1 MRKNLLKMCMVAIGL
16 AMGTTRAWADTGDVT
31 TNADI
36 DFSNAISDDNTVA
49 GSVGTMSI
57 GQNSKCST
65 AITDGILYVG
75 KGTHTVSIDETQRA
89 GAKDVVTVSF
99 EMAFGKLSKRYTG
112 FSFQDAD
119 GASLGALSVNIYNG
133 NFSSNDFGIAL
144 TDIDRSSSTASWSKK
159 STFTIVYDY
168 AKKSITTTVTNA
180 GANTTNTYTV
190 AMSNTNPIAKFCVT
204 SDYDNEGRRCQF
216 DNLKI
221 TTTEGDYSGATKT
234 VTIKYTT
241 EDGSEIP
248 SADIPDNTI
257 FTDVVDANS
266 EYTPTYPTSFQTDD
280 NVYTY
285 KSGGDMVTVTDDMT
299 ITLVYKKTARTKVDV
314 VLNCVDGEGAS
325 IATRTLATSYPE
337 GKQLYYGINKYII
350 KDGTLYEAEILTQG
364 NYAGKT
370 EASSTPISA
379 TYTEKTVDGT
389 PVYFADFGD
398 TPSTDE
404 SSTQYL
410 RASGGQTLSN
420 NSKVVLVPAGTL
432 PAGRYTFE
440 VRHFKNRAPK
450 FNVGD
455 TEYGT
460 CTTGSNSGVMVTST
474 FSDVPVGNGE
484 EISVTPG
491 GSSYTDEM
499 DYVLVTKV
507 GELVETIAV
516 SSAQYATYATNYNV
530 VVPESGVKVYTVKV
544 NDEGTAVEKTEVAAG
559 TVIPAGTG
567 ILVSAEEGSYELSV
581 TSDGAATI
589 ENNDLVAATSN
600 VTSDGASYYALAQK
614 DGKVGFALVATD
626 VVIPAGKAY
635 LKVENASGA
644 KFISMDGELTA
655 IEGIEPE
662 QQNADG
668 AYYTLQGVKMQK
680 LAKGLYIHNGK
691 KVVVK

>member
-1 MRKNLLKMCMVAIGL
+1 MRRNLLKTAL
-16 AMGTTRAWADTGDVT
+16 AAFAMALGTTQTVWADTVDVT

-36 DFSNAISDDNTVA
+36 DFSNAISDDNTVK

-57 GQNSKCST
+57 GQNSTYPT
-65 AITDGILYVG
+65 AITDGIHYVG
-75 KGTHTVSIDETQRA
+75 KGTHTVSIDEAQRA
-89 GAKDVVTVSF
+89 RAKDVVTVSF

-119 GASLGALSVNIYNG
+119 GASLGALSVDVYNG
-133 NFSSNDFGIAL
+133 NFSNDFGIAL
-144 TDIDRSSSTASWSKK
+144 TDIDRSSSTASWAKK

-180 GANTTNTYTV
+180 GAKTTNAYTV
-190 AMSNTNPIAKFCVT
+190 AMSKTNPIAKFCVT
-204 SDYDNEGRRCQF
+204 SNYDNQGRRCLF

-285 KSGGDMVTVTDDMT
+285 KSGGDKVTVSDDMT
-299 ITLVYKKTARTKVDV
+299 ITLVYTKTARTKVDV

-350 KDGTLYEAEILTQG
+350 KDGTLYEAETLSQG
-364 NYAGKT
+364 YYAGKT
-370 EASSTPISA
+370 EASSTEISA
-379 TYTEKTVDGT
+379 TYKNKTVDGT
-389 PVYFADFGD
+389 PVYFADFGE

-404 SSTQYL
+404 RSTQYL
-410 RASGGQTLSN
+410 RASGGQTLSS

-491 GSSYTDEM
+491 SSSYTDEM

-507 GELVETIAV
+507 GELVETVSV

-530 VVPESGVKVYTVKV
+530 VVPESGFKVYIVKVSDDG
-544 NDEGTAVEKTEVAAG
+544 NTAKNTEVAAG

-567 ILVSAEEGSYELSV
+567 ILVSAEKGSHELTV
-581 TSDGAATI
+581 TSTKGTALTD
-589 ENNDLVAATSN
+589 NDLVPATSN
-600 VTSDGASYYALAQK
+600 VTSDGSTYYALALNG
-614 DGKVGFALVATD
+614 GKVGFALVGHNVA
-626 VVIPAGKAY
+626 IPSGKAY
-635 LKVENASGA
+635 LKINNTSGA
-644 KFISMDGELTA
+644 KFISMDGDLTVVDGVKA
-655 IEGIEPE
+655 K
-662 QQNADG
+662 QNNANG
-668 AYYTLQGVKMQK
+668 AYYTLQGVKT
-680 LAKGLYIHNGK
+680 AKPTKGMYIHNGK

>member
-1 MRKNLLKMCMVAIGL
+1 M
-16 AMGTTRAWADTGDVT
+16 
-31 TNADI
+31 
-36 DFSNAISDDNTVA
+36 
-49 GSVGTMSI
+49 
-57 GQNSKCST
+57 
-65 AITDGILYVG
+65 
-75 KGTHTVSIDETQRA
+75 
-89 GAKDVVTVSF
+89 
-99 EMAFGKLSKRYTG
+99 
-112 FSFQDAD
+112 
-119 GASLGALSVNIYNG
+119 GALSVNIYNVL
-133 NFSSNDFGIAL
+133 FSNNDFGIAL
-144 TDIDRSSSTASWSKK
+144 TDIDRSSNTASWAKK

-285 KSGGDMVTVTDDMT
+285 KSGGDKVTVTDDMT
-299 ITLVYKKTARTKVDV
+299 ITLVYTKTARTKVDV
-314 VLNCVDGEGAS
+314 VLNCVDTEGNT
-325 IATRTLATSYPE
+325 IDTRTLATSYPE

-350 KDGTLYEAEILTQG
+350 KDGTLYEAETLTQG

-370 EASSTPISA
+370 EASSTAISA
-379 TYTEKTVDGT
+379 TYTKKTVDGT
-389 PVYFADFGD
+389 PVYFADFGE
-398 TPSTDE
+398 TPSTNEGD
-404 SSTQYL
+404 TPYL
-410 RASGGQTLSN
+410 RASGGQTLSST
-420 NSKVVLVPAGTL
+420 SKIVLVPAGTL

-440 VRHFKNRAPK
+440 VRHYKNRAPK

-460 CTTGSNSGVMVTST
+460 CTTGGNSGVMVTST

-507 GELVETIAV
+507 GELVETISV
-516 SSAQYATYATNYNV
+516 SSAKYATYATNYNV

-544 NDEGTAVEKTEVAAG
+544 NDEGTAVEMTEVAAG

-581 TSDGAATI
+581 TSTEGTALAD
-589 ENNDLVAATSN
+589 NDLVAATSD

-644 KFISMDGELTA
+644 KFISMTGELTVIDSVA
-655 IEGIEPE
+655 AEK
-662 QQNADG
+662 QNADG
-668 AYYTLQGVKMQK
+668 AYYTLQGVKTAK
-680 LAKGLYIHNGK
+680 PAKGMYIHNGK
-691 KVVVK
+691 KVIVK

>member
-16 AMGTTRAWADTGDVT
+16 AMGTTGAWADTGDVT

-36 DFSNAISDDNTVA
+36 DFSNAISDGKVEGTV
-49 GSVGTMSI
+49 GYMSI
-57 GQNSKCST
+57 EQKTTNCPVEISDGRLWLGQ
-65 AITDGILYVG
+65 
-75 KGTHTVSIDETQRA
+75 GTQTVSIAEADRA
-89 GAKDVVTVSF
+89 GAKDAVTISF
-99 EMAFGKLSKRYTG
+99 EMGFGKLSGKSAG
-112 FSFQDAD
+112 FSFQDAE
-119 GASLGALSVNIYNG
+119 GTSLGA
-133 NFSSNDFGIAL
+133 FSFNAYSNSLTNDFGVVGS
-144 TDIDRSSSTASWSKK
+144 DIYRDNNTVIWDRK

-168 AKKSITTTVTNA
+168 AKKSITTTVTN
-180 GANTTNTYTV
+180 GYKKTTNTYTV

-204 SDYDNEGRRCQF
+204 SNYSSSSERRCQF

-221 TTTEGDYSGATKT
+221 TTTVGNYSAKT

-248 SADIPDNTI
+248 SADIPDNTV
-257 FTDVVDANS
+257 FTDVVDANT
-266 EYTPTYPTSFQTDD
+266 EFTPTYPTSFQTDD

-285 KSGGDMVTVTDDMT
+285 KSGGDKVTVADDMT
-299 ITLVYKKTARTKVDV
+299 ITLVYTKTARTKVDV

-370 EASSTPISA
+370 AASSTPISA

-668 AYYTLQGVKMQK
+668 AYYTMQGVKMQK

>member
-16 AMGTTRAWADTGDVT
+16 AMGTTGAWADTGDVT